1 MYRILLVLFTLA
13 AVASFVF
20 GADTTKSTTS
30 AAKTEAKETK
40 SKSPVYQQMMAAS
53 EKLIGEYRSKNGK
66 AGSVAVAVMDVDSVG
81 DAVKKLELGTG
92 IGDMITSQMGKI
104 AQVKVIDRKRMK
116 TIMKELTLSLSG
128 VVDDTTT
135 KQVGRILAAD
145 LILTGSVSQIGN
157 TMSVAL
163 RLTDVETA
171 QQVAATTAEL
181 PAGELIPSAQV
192 ASLEDKYPATAA
204 FRSLSVPGWGHF
216 YNGQPVW
223 GVVYLVGTLG
233 LLGVSTGVTIYGAN
247 LYHNY
252 NLINEANFKDFYP
265 TAVSPQ
271 DAAKKG
277 YSDAQ
282 FFLTV
287 AMGGWI
293 ATGAVWL
300 INVFH
305 AGFAA
310 ADIQRKK
317 KKYSAGLEDKDR
329 FRIYAFST
337 GTDHE
342 VFFTYSF

>member
-1 MYRILLVLFTLA
+1 MKLLVRLMFIGAFTGCLVFA
-13 AVASFVF
+13 EAVKSNAGLSK
-20 GADTTKSTTS
+20 AD
-30 AAKTEAKETK
+30 AKETK

-53 EKLIGEYRSKNGK
+53 EKLMNEYRSKNGK
-66 AGSVAVAVMDVDSVG
+66 PGNVAVAVMDIDSVG
-81 DAVKKLELGTG
+81 DAVKKLDLGSG

-104 AQVKVIDRKRMK
+104 SQVKVIDRKRMK

-128 VVDDTTT
+128 VVDETST

-163 RLTDVETA
+163 RMTDVETA
-171 QQVAATTAEL
+171 QQVSATTAEL

-192 ASLEDKYPATAA
+192 AGIEDKYPATAA

-216 YNGQPVW
+216 YNGQPGW
-223 GVVYLVGTLG
+223 GVVYLVTTLG
-233 LLGVSTGVTIYGAN
+233 LLAASTTVTIYGAN
-247 LYHNY
+247 LYRNY
-252 NLINEANFKDFYP
+252 NLINDVNYRDYYP
-265 TAVSPQ
+265 TATSPQ
-271 DAAKKG
+271 DAAKRG
-277 YSDAQ
+277 YDDAQ

-310 ADIQRKK
+310 GDIAMKK
-317 KKYSAGLEDKDR
+317 KKYSAGLDAERLR
-329 FRIYAFST
+329 FYAFST
-337 GTDHE
+337 GTDHQ
-342 VFFTYSF
+342 VLFTYSF